1 MLTLS
6 PVSVRGRLLMGRG
19 GFILNTQK
27 YYNYSELHLFKV
39 TDIS

>member
-1 MLTLS
+1 
-6 PVSVRGRLLMGRG
+6 MGRG

-39 TDIS
+39 TDISWHIAGVCF